1 MYVCLYWYM
10 CPCFYRQRLLKLI
23 QYISFVYSS
32 FLSTSFCSILGS
44 LRFSLC
50 INFITCLSARRLLTN
65 SLSSWLSENVDM
77 FPSFVKQILKVSI
90 LVFSFRNLRVSNYF
104 CTFFYHFNSVVNLI
118 VTFLKVTWICSPL
131 VN

>member
-23 QYISFVYSS
+23 QYISVVYSS

-104 CTFFYHFNSVVNLI
+104 CTFFTISIQLSI
-118 VTFLKVTWICSPL
+118 LLLLFLKVTWICSPL